1 MAVMEALER
10 LFNGAERVKILRLFI
25 LNPERSFTVKEIAK
39 RSKVSLLLTRREIS
53 LFEHIGFV
61 KEKKEG
67 GRRPKEFQLEA
78 RFPLLRPLRT
88 LLLSAEAVRKDEI
101 LRHCKGAG
109 RIKLLITSGIFIG
122 EDTSRVDLLIV
133 GDNLRKTRLDSAV
146 KKMEADIGKELSYA
160 VCDTADFV
168 YRLNAYDKFIRDVL
182 DYPHETIVDKL
193 GVA

>member
-1 MAVMEALER
+1 MEALER

-78 RFPLLRPLRT
+78 PKFPKPKTAVPLLITATRFPL
-88 LLLSAEAVRKDEI
+88 A
-101 LRHCKGAG
+101 
-109 RIKLLITSGIFIG
+109 
-122 EDTSRVDLLIV
+122 
-133 GDNLRKTRLDSAV
+133 
-146 KKMEADIGKELSYA
+146 
-160 VCDTADFV
+160 V
-168 YRLNAYDKFIRDVL
+168 YR
-182 DYPHETIVDKL
+182 
-193 GVA
+193 